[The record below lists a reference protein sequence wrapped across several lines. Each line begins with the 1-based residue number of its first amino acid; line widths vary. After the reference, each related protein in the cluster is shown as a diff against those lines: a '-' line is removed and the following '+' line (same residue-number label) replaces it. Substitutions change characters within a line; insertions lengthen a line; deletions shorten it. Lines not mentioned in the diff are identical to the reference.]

1 MRRKFQFVWAVT
13 ATMAC
18 LAYSQPD
25 STEQLRQAVSELL
38 EGRIAILRV
47 YPDSANDPRGFEKV
61 RAPIANLAVGSAA
74 IKAVYPAVSD
84 RAFVVLMATDQTDEA
99 VATALGSRVEKE
111 SFSDKLTL
119 SLHLDPIDPNWNPM
133 WTFFDARGE
142 PMPGAAIEIWT
153 YTPDPQVNILL
164 ARTTLDERSQLPRLS
179 PSGRFFFHVSH
190 PNYGMGRV
198 QLRQA
203 KEDPSGV
210 WLVPLVPADS
220 EAASSSIQGT
230 VVDNEGRPVAD
241 AMVWCT
247 QVLNPDG
254 SPMEP
259 GPEFLFAAVTDDQ
272 GWFSLCVPAVGAD
285 LVLKELPVPGSRY
298 EIQIEPPK
306 ALSLRR
312 SGIRE
317 PAIVRAGT
325 RNTLTLTPMEVGKT
339 FHTFAFEYYDG
350 PVTDPEELGRIEM
363 RLYRDGQEWVCLT
376 YDQLKGGY
384 ALPPGTLRTM
394 TRRWGQPFH
403 FTNVELMPD
412 SPEHI
417 VVRGAEPT
425 FYRGRVVDGVTGEP
439 IRGAIVSTCGVLDAD
454 ESGEVT
460 AERWQHLQTLLL
472 RAAASDSPDAL
483 YQIRD
488 RVTATDAEGVFE
500 VPFLSGLHPYI
511 NTFVVDMPGY
521 EQVTLAAHASQAT
534 GQVDIETVGLKP
546 LGSPEYFPIFII
558 EDETGSPIDP
568 DEFSEGTITIQD
580 PDGRVSQTSLV
591 RFLEKRQ
598 FRPGL
603 YNLHAVRAGTR
614 YLYMPVDLSLA
625 RPETVVFTPR
635 LVQQTGLVCQGQVIH
650 GITGKPIPHAFVVH
664 CPMAV
669 RYDASG
675 LERGQWAVLESLG
688 PDPDPN
694 DPVLAPLLK
703 RFDLP
708 GPMMDAC
715 TVTDPAGWY
724 RIAIQQS
731 RLSPA
736 DTLLAVAQD
745 FLGARQMLV
754 QPSDTSGG
762 LRYEPLVPDEDGV
775 VRFEPM
781 KLFPAGTIVLHPV
794 CQDPGLDK
802 SKSRLRLR
810 WIVAEEDRASWV
822 EDLWITPRDNHGAS
836 AFYQAE
842 LLPNVSQTV
851 YVPAGLDL
859 KLIVHQIP
867 RSPFPPI
874 QLGNLRLAQGEVVK
888 LGRVEF
894 PPGVEVLLKV
904 VDHQDHPLG
913 GVQVT
918 CLDEDRTTW
927 DAWQQTNEAG
937 MVTIRVN
944 AHSTGQFLVRA
955 YNRQTRERLEEGTPY
970 QVGGDED
977 AGRQFTLIVSREM
990 AAALAEQAWR

>member
-1 MRRKFQFVWAVT
+1 
-13 ATMAC
+13 
-18 LAYSQPD
+18 
-25 STEQLRQAVSELL
+25 
-38 EGRIAILRV
+38 
-47 YPDSANDPRGFEKV
+47 
-61 RAPIANLAVGSAA
+61 
-74 IKAVYPAVSD
+74 
-84 RAFVVLMATDQTDEA
+84 
-99 VATALGSRVEKE
+99 
-111 SFSDKLTL
+111 
-119 SLHLDPIDPNWNPM
+119 
-133 WTFFDARGE
+133 
-142 PMPGAAIEIWT
+142 
-153 YTPDPQVNILL
+153 
-164 ARTTLDERSQLPRLS
+164 
-179 PSGRFFFHVSH
+179 
-190 PNYGMGRV
+190 
-198 QLRQA
+198 
-203 KEDPSGV
+203 
-210 WLVPLVPADS
+210 
-220 EAASSSIQGT
+220 
-230 VVDNEGRPVAD
+230 
-241 AMVWCT
+241 
-247 QVLNPDG
+247 
-254 SPMEP
+254 
-259 GPEFLFAAVTDDQ
+259 
-272 GWFSLCVPAVGAD
+272 
-285 LVLKELPVPGSRY
+285 
-298 EIQIEPPK
+298 
-306 ALSLRR
+306 
-312 SGIRE
+312 
-317 PAIVRAGT
+317 
-325 RNTLTLTPMEVGKT
+325 MEVGKT
-339 FHTFAFEYYDG
+339 LHTFAFEYYDG

-363 RLYRDGQEWVCLT
+363 RLHRDGQEWVCLT

-425 FYRGRVVDGVTGEP
+425 FYRGRVVDSVTGDP
-439 IRGAIVSTCGVLDAD
+439 IRGAIVSTCG
-454 ESGEVT
+454 
-460 AERWQHLQTLLL
+460 
-472 RAAASDSPDAL
+472 
-483 YQIRD
+483 
-488 RVTATDAEGVFE
+488 
-500 VPFLSGLHPYI
+500 
-511 NTFVVDMPGY
+511 
-521 EQVTLAAHASQAT
+521 
-534 GQVDIETVGLKP
+534 
-546 LGSPEYFPIFII
+546 YFPNFVI

-603 YNLHAVRAGTR
+603 YNLYAVRAGTR
-614 YLYMPVDLSLA
+614 YLYMPVDLTLA

-715 TVTDPAGWY
+715 TVTDAAGWY

-754 QPSDTSGG
+754 QPSGTTGG

-859 KLIVHQIP
+859 RLIVHQIP

-894 PPGVEVLLKV
+894 RPGVEVLLKV
-904 VDHQDHPLG
+904 VDHQNHPLG

-955 YNRQTRERLEEGTPY
+955 YNRQTRERLEEGMPY

-977 AGRQFTLIVSREM
+977 AGRQFTLIVSRDM
-990 AAALAEQAWR
+990 AMALAEQARR